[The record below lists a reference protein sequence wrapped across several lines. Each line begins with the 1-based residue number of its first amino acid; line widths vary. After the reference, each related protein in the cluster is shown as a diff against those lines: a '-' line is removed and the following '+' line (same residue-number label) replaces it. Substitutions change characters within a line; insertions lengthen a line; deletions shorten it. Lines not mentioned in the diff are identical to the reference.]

1 MKQMK
6 AHVSDAEEFPKV
18 NSIASET
25 KKRKAHVSEEKKKIV
40 SELADLVKGKKTILL
55 ASIRDLPASQYQEI
69 SKKLRTKAIVKL
81 PKRNLILR
89 AIDLAKNSEMKK
101 IESKIESSIA
111 VLFSDLDA
119 FELSVELLKNKSP
132 AKARPGQEAP
142 EDIVVKAGATELVPG
157 PAFSELG
164 AVGLKVQVQDGK
176 LHIKEDKVI
185 VKKGEKISEKASD
198 VMSKLNIKPFSIGF
212 IPLAG
217 FDVKENKFYSE
228 IKINRE
234 ETLMNLKDA
243 FARVLPFAV
252 SIGYVSDDTIKLLLQ
267 KAEREAKVLEKFQN
281 SDDKNHTPENK
292 TEGVN

>member
-1 MKQMK
+1 MT
-6 AHVSDAEEFPKV
+6 E
-18 NSIASET
+18 
-25 KKRKAHVSEEKKKIV
+25 KKLKAHVSEEKKKIV
-40 SELADLVKGKKTILL
+40 SELAELVKGKKTILL

-89 AIDLAKNSEMKK
+89 AIDLAKNDEMKK
-101 IESKIESSIA
+101 IESKIESSVA

-142 EDIVVKAGATELVPG
+142 EDIIVKAGGTELVPG
-157 PAFSELG
+157 PAISELG

-217 FDVKENKFYSE
+217 FDVKENKFYPE

-234 ETLMNLKDA
+234 ETLANLKDA
-243 FARVLPFAV
+243 FARALPFAV

-267 KAEREAKVLEKFQN
+267 KAEREAKALEKFQ
-281 SDDKNHTPENK
+281 TPENK
-292 TEGVN
+292 TGEVN

>member
-157 PAFSELG
+157 PAISELG

>member
-1 MKQMK
+1 MI
-6 AHVSDAEEFPKV
+6 E
-18 NSIASET
+18 
-25 KKRKAHVSEEKKKIV
+25 KKLKAHVSEEKKKIV
-40 SELADLVKGKKTILL
+40 GELADLVKSKKTILL

-89 AIDLAKNSEMKK
+89 AIDSTKNDEMKK
-101 IESKIESSIA
+101 IESKIESSVA
-111 VLFSDLDA
+111 VLFSDLDT

-142 EDIVVKAGATELVPG
+142 EDITVKAGATELVPG
-157 PAFSELG
+157 PAISELSS
-164 AVGLKVQVQDGK
+164 VGLKVQVQDGK

-212 IPLAG
+212 IPVAG
-217 FDVKENKFYSE
+217 FDSRENKFYSE

-234 ETLMNLKDA
+234 ETLANLKDA
-243 FARVLPFAV
+243 FARAIPFAISV
-252 SIGYVSDDTIKLLLQ
+252 GYICGDTVKLLLQ
-267 KAEREAKVLEKFQN
+267 KAEREAKVLEKF
-281 SDDKNHTPENK
+281 K
-292 TEGVN
+292 TAEAGK

>member
-40 SELADLVKGKKTILL
+40 SELAELVKGKKTILL

-157 PAFSELG
+157 PAISELG

>member
-1 MKQMK
+1 MT
-6 AHVSDAEEFPKV
+6 E
-18 NSIASET
+18 
-25 KKRKAHVSEEKKKIV
+25 KKLKAHVSEEKKKIV
-40 SELADLVKGKKTILL
+40 SELAELVKGKKTILL

-157 PAFSELG
+157 PAISELG